1 MNWSKWAPLHY
12 SSFTLNWNVH
22 TFMRFEGSRECL
34 KVGCVFPW
42 ISIAKGK
49 QNMSDGASFQPRHR
63 FTLKPQHPKDQHFQI
78 FRTEMK
84 FSNYNLRKV
93 SSIASLPILTSKQT
107 GINNKSSAPCGFGCH
122 WSTCNDLD
130 RPMRLQRPLGTTRGP
145 LFCLLTVNKQIIAV
159 FQPADTHTHRHGHPH
174 THRRRNININTRKK
188 RGRGNVVASG
198 LVRVLKRL
206 KMETKQEKKR
216 RKARPARDAFSGPV
230 LLFVYLPH
238 WLSVWFENKPP
249 LSTLQSHNITTR
261 NCPGVPLPVDL
272 DYLLFKIFR
281 SIIVVTREWLF
292 TRFHFGYDTHSRMLT
307 WEMKIVLLPS
317 RSPTLHFHKN

>member
-1 MNWSKWAPLHY
+1 MNWSKWPPLHY
-12 SSFTLNWNVH
+12 SSFTLNWYVH

-107 GINNKSSAPCGFGCH
+107 GINNKSSAPCGFDCH

-188 RGRGNVVASG
+188 RGEGGCRG
-198 LVRVLKRL
+198 KRSCACV
-206 KMETKQEKKR
+206 KT
-216 RKARPARDAFSGPV
+216 S
-230 LLFVYLPH
+230 
-238 WLSVWFENKPP
+238 ENGNK
-249 LSTLQSHNITTR
+249 
-261 NCPGVPLPVDL
+261 
-272 DYLLFKIFR
+272 
-281 SIIVVTREWLF
+281 TREKETQGPPGERRVFGASVIVCLF
-292 TRFHFGYDTHSRMLT
+292 ATLT
-307 WEMKIVLLPS
+307 VCLVWKQATALDSPKPQHNNTKLPRRSTASWPGLPS
-317 RSPTLHFHKN
+317 S